1 MCTNLNDNVRK
12 VIEINKKRWE
22 IEECFRILKT
32 DIKARPIYVQRQDR
46 IKAHFLICFIAL
58 LILRILEEKTGHVY
72 TVTELLTT
80 LRSMNVINVEEHGYI
95 PAYTRMEI
103 TDTLHNVFGFRT
115 DNEIIKKAKMRN
127 IISQTKNK
135 K

>member
-1 MCTNLNDNVRK
+1 MPNCQQIVELINWKRL
-12 VIEINKKRWE
+12 INKDIVKINHKRWE

-32 DIKARPIYVQRQDR
+32 DFKARPIYVQRQDR

-72 TVTELLTT
+72 TVTELLST

-95 PAYTRMEI
+95 PAYTRTEI
-103 TDTLHNVFGFRT
+103 TDTLHNVFGL
-115 DNEIIKKAKMRN
+115 KK
-127 IISQTKNK
+127 S
-135 K
+135 